1 MKNASELF
9 TAPVNHSKAV
19 FSNSIEELADALK
32 ERLFF
37 SGGHPFQRRLVIIPN
52 FSIKRYL
59 MLRFAQ
65 DPDLNIAA
73 GVEFLPLSHALSELL
88 EKREPT
94 LAELT
99 FQIASVIKEAENKK
113 DELTRKEEEI
123 LAPLFDYLGQN
134 SKQCMSLAEE
144 VARLFLHYG
153 KEGGSFLKE
162 WKKEEG
168 WQQFL
173 WEKSFFPNTSWAPL
187 SECVTYLKREQEK
200 PEIYL
205 FHFSSLPTPLFHFFQ
220 QCKASFFLFS
230 PSQFFWG
237 DVCGDREKV
246 FLRGKEKEK
255 HLLDQFLQEQNPLFA
270 NLAKGGRDFQNRFL
284 DEEIFSDERYVDL
297 KAPVGSLLREVQE
310 ELFTNQP
317 PADQNKKRDDT
328 LQVHAAPSRWR
339 EVEVLYD
346 NLLKIVGE
354 KKIPPN
360 EILVLAA
367 DISLYHPYIE
377 AVFGSQ
383 ESQLEYAIYDLPRRS
398 KETQIQGIDLLLT
411 LAKRRFETS
420 AIFSLFSFSPFL
432 KKFGLSDE
440 PHLFRS
446 WVEKAKILWG
456 EDAKM
461 QSFFLK
467 QETTSHGTWEEG
479 FGRLL
484 MGLAMVPSENEEGPS
499 SWPLNLV
506 DKKGVESLGLL
517 IKLIRSLKS
526 DLEWVIE
533 EKRMPLS
540 LWCSYLSSLAE
551 SYFFVEQE
559 EKSLLEELEHL
570 SQTCVQITTPFLFEE
585 VITVL
590 EKQLF
595 QRRNASRKSHS
606 LEAVRFE
613 NLQEGAALSSRV
625 IALLGMEEGAFPR
638 VQRNH
643 SLCALDAKQF
653 LLGAE
658 EDRFL
663 FLQLLLSAQ
672 DVFLIS
678 YQNLSQEDGKPVLP
692 SLPVQELLCYVKC
705 DLTHTH
711 TALPCDPANFISKQ
725 SYSQTQFAAAQALLA
740 EEEKRFFIPHFYIPS
755 LLNFAAKKERLV
767 VDVRELRKLIKN
779 PLRFYFN
786 QTLGLFL
793 PWESEE
799 SEFALSPLVR
809 SLFIKDALTRPADLL
824 VKKAHA
830 KGELPQGV
838 FGEIA
843 SRRLQEEVRNTQE
856 FLAEFKIS
864 HGQVFEI
871 EWEEGCKEAHEWKKG
886 KWVVPA
892 LRVPLDQDQEALL
905 VGKLEGVTDQ
915 GLIFHGKEELP
926 DLFLAFPDL
935 LLFSLFA
942 KREQPEI
949 FLMKE
954 KKSLS
959 VKIQDPLAF
968 LRNYLNYYQLA
979 KEIPSPLFPEWMKVI
994 LQGTEGEL
1002 ERKIAS
1008 WKTSGAKD
1016 PYREW
1021 LFARDGAPSA
1031 SAIFQNWAPRLRELF
1046 SELPFLERNE
1056 E

>member
-1 MKNASELF
+1 MKNASELK
-9 TAPVNHSKAV
+9 SKAV
-19 FSNSIEELADALK
+19 FSNSTEELAHALK

-37 SGGHPFQRRLVIIPN
+37 SGGHPFQRRVVVIPN

-99 FQIASVIKEAENKK
+99 FQIASVIKLAEKQKK
-113 DELTRKEEEI
+113 ELSGKEREI
-123 LAPLFDYLGQN
+123 LAPLFDYLDQN
-134 SKQCMSLAEE
+134 SDQCISLSEE
-144 VARLFLHYG
+144 LARLFLHYG
-153 KEGGSFLKE
+153 REGEAFLRE
-162 WKKEEG
+162 WKKEAG

-173 WEKSFFPNTSWAPL
+173 WEKSFFPNASWSPL
-187 SECVTYLKREQEK
+187 SECVTHPKRMQEEL
-200 PEIYL
+200 EIYL
-205 FHFSSLPTPLFHFFQ
+205 FHFTSLPTPLFHFFQ
-220 QCKASFFLFS
+220 QRKATFFLFS

-237 DVCGDREKV
+237 DVCGDREKI

-255 HLLDQFLQEQNPLFA
+255 HLLDQFLEEQNPLFA
-270 NLAKGGRDFQNRFL
+270 NLAKAGRDFQNKFL
-284 DEEIFSDERYVDL
+284 DEEIFSDERYAEL
-297 KAPVGSLLREVQE
+297 KAPIGSLLREVQE
-310 ELFTNQP
+310 EIFTNQP
-317 PADQNKKRDDT
+317 PANQSKKEDGS
-328 LQVHAAPSRWR
+328 LQVHAAPNRWR

-346 NLLKIVGE
+346 NLLKIVGGN
-354 KKIPPN
+354 KIVPN
-360 EILVLAA
+360 EILVLAP
-367 DISLYHPYIE
+367 DISQYLPYIE

-383 ESQLEYAIYDLPRRS
+383 ESQLDYAIYDLPRRF
-398 KETQIQGIDLLLT
+398 KETLIQGIDLLLT

-432 KKFGLSDE
+432 KKFGLTDE

-446 WVEKAKILWG
+446 WAQKAKILWG

-467 QETTSHGTWEEG
+467 EEMESHGTWEEG

-484 MGLAMVPSENEEGPS
+484 MGLAMVPSENEESPS
-499 SWPLNLV
+499 FWPLALV
-506 DKKGVESLGLL
+506 EKKEIESLGLL

-526 DLEWVIE
+526 DLEWIIE
-533 EKRMPLS
+533 EKEMPLS
-540 LWCSYLSSLAE
+540 LWCGYLRSLIE
-551 SYFFVEQE
+551 SYFFVETE

-570 SQTCVQITTPFLFEE
+570 AESCVHITTPFLFNE
-585 VITVL
+585 VIAVL

-595 QRRNASRKSHS
+595 QRRNASFKSHS

-613 NLQEGAALSSRV
+613 NLQEGTALSSRV

-638 VQRNH
+638 VPRNH
-643 SLCALDAKQF
+643 SLCALEAKQF
-653 LLGAE
+653 LAGAE

-692 SLPVQELLCYVKC
+692 SLVVQELLSYVKC
-705 DLTHTH
+705 DLTRTH
-711 TALPCDPANFISKQ
+711 TALPCDPANFISRE
-725 SYSQTQFAAAQALLA
+725 SYSQTQFAAAKSLLA
-740 EEEKRFFIPHFYIPS
+740 EEEKRFFIPHLYTLSP
-755 LLNFAAKKERLV
+755 LNIRAKRESFV
-767 VDVRELRKLIKN
+767 VDLKELRKLLKN

-786 QTLGLFL
+786 LTLDLFL
-793 PWESEE
+793 SWENEE

-809 SLFIKDALTRPADLL
+809 SLFVKDALTQPVERLI
-824 VKKAHA
+824 KRTRA

-843 SRRLQEEVRNTQE
+843 ARRMQEEVRDAQE
-856 FLAEFKIS
+856 FLAEFNIS
-864 HGQVFEI
+864 RESIIEV
-871 EWEEGCKEAHEWKKG
+871 EWEEGCKQPREWKKG

-892 LRVPLDQDQEALL
+892 LRVPLDQDYEALL
-905 VGKLEGVTDQ
+905 VGKLEGVTDR
-915 GLIFHGKEELP
+915 GLIFHGKEELS
-926 DLFLAFPDL
+926 DLLLAFPDL

-942 KREQPEI
+942 KREQPEL

-959 VKIQDPLAF
+959 VKIQEPLVF

-979 KEIPSPLFPEWMKVI
+979 KESPSPLFSEWVKVI
-994 LQGTEGEL
+994 LQGKEEEL

-1021 LFARDGAPSA
+1021 LFARDGMPSA
-1031 SAIFQNWAPRLRELF
+1031 SAIFQNWTPRLRELF
-1046 SELPFLERNE
+1046 SGLPFLDTK
-1056 E
+1056 